1 MNRERGVHLFT
12 RDNRSTNGLRGK
24 WKLELPRRSVKAIA
38 GFLTVRID
46 VNKPADAAGR
56 HGLEILA
63 VIIQELIISLFIADA
78 GNCVRALGLY
88 IRNPHIGGW
97 PAVLRSG

>member
-63 VIIQELIISLFIADA
+63 VII
-78 GNCVRALGLY
+78 
-88 IRNPHIGGW
+88 
-97 PAVLRSG
+97 